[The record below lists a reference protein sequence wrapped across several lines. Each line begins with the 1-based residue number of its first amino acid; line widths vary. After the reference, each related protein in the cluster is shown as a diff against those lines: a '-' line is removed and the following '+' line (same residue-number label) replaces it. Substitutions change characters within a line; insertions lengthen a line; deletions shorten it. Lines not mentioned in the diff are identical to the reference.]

1 MVLCPK
7 TLFCGSQLDS
17 LSKPR
22 PLITSHHQRQPMALL
37 VSPVCWVQGDG
48 LRALP
53 GSGCA
58 MRALQAVFIGLSK
71 CHTWETG
78 GGKLGR
84 VACAWLHVCV
94 CVQSSGLSV
103 IFRYKEISGVFLCCL
118 RCLSVISI
126 AATASKVVI
135 TPFVVVCL
143 TVLLAEPY
151 GQGCF
156 QEMHF
161 STCFQKSP
169 ATTFWVKWGLQIHQ
183 SKAYTCRK
191 KSVVKLQ
198 YFLEKVAKQELL
210 WVRLVKR
217 KKEKKKSNLSAI
229 SNSNATSFIR
239 RLKFFLISW
248 WSSSDMPGPWR
259 CDGAMCFILILGLF
273 RVGT

>member
-37 VSPVCWVQGDG
+37 VSPACWVQGDG

-53 GSGCA
+53 GSGRA

-143 TVLLAEPY
+143 TVLPAEP
-151 GQGCF
+151 
-156 QEMHF
+156 
-161 STCFQKSP
+161 
-169 ATTFWVKWGLQIHQ
+169 
-183 SKAYTCRK
+183 
-191 KSVVKLQ
+191 
-198 YFLEKVAKQELL
+198 
-210 WVRLVKR
+210 
-217 KKEKKKSNLSAI
+217 
-229 SNSNATSFIR
+229 
-239 RLKFFLISW
+239 
-248 WSSSDMPGPWR
+248 
-259 CDGAMCFILILGLF
+259 
-273 RVGT
+273 